1 MKNVTKT
8 YQSLLESSKLHFFK
22 YGFRRITINDICK
35 EASLS
40 KMSFYRYFKNKDEMV
55 SITLKNL
62 IKESNSQFE
71 SIMEG
76 NDHFLE
82 KVENLISMEDT
93 FRDQIGVDFINDIL
107 SSKNKLFSEIIKEQ
121 SIYEERQLKKYFS
134 EAQEKGELDK
144 KTPVSFLIFML
155 KDIQEKVY
163 NKDLKKLYKNERDMW
178 RDLTN
183 FYFFGIAPKN
193 KR

>member
-1 MKNVTKT
+1 TTK
-8 YQSLLESSKLHFFK
+8 LLFFK
-22 YGFRRITINDICK
+22 FGYRRVTINDICRK
-35 EASLS
+35 ACLS
-40 KMSFYRYFKNKDEMV
+40 KMSFYRYFKNKEEMV

-62 IKESNSQFE
+62 IKESNSRFE

-76 NDHFLE
+76 DVRFLE
-82 KVENLISMEDT
+82 KVKNLISMEDT
-93 FRDQIGVDFINDIL
+93 FREQIGVDFINDIL

-144 KTPVSFLIFML
+144 KTPVPFLIFML
-155 KDIQEKVY
+155 KDIKEKVQ
-163 NKDLKKLYKNERDMW
+163 NKDLKKLYSNEKDMW